1 MLLLQIIMHSFMFAN
16 SLIFASSPLETVI
29 RFAVSQGRILR
40 ADFIIKW
47 IDEIVKKLLDFCEL
61 LWYML
66 LLQGGAQMAQISIE
80 ALYTGEG
87 AGGKYGSGGLM
98 GAVVNE
104 ILSQGVP
111 DGYDVWTWTELLLIK
126 HALLAAEQMKTEGD
140 SISGLTDPEPSSF
153 RREG

>member
-1 MLLLQIIMHSFMFAN
+1 
-16 SLIFASSPLETVI
+16 
-29 RFAVSQGRILR
+29 
-40 ADFIIKW
+40 
-47 IDEIVKKLLDFCEL
+47 
-61 LWYML
+61 
-66 LLQGGAQMAQISIE
+66 MAQISIE

-104 ILSQGVP
+104 ILTEGVP
-111 DGYDVWTWTELLLIK
+111 DGYDVRTWTELLLIR

-140 SISGLTDPEPSSF
+140 SISGMTAPEPSSF

>member
-1 MLLLQIIMHSFMFAN
+1 
-16 SLIFASSPLETVI
+16 
-29 RFAVSQGRILR
+29 
-40 ADFIIKW
+40 
-47 IDEIVKKLLDFCEL
+47 
-61 LWYML
+61 
-66 LLQGGAQMAQISIE
+66 MAQISIE

-104 ILSQGVP
+104 IFTQGVP
-111 DGYDVWTWTELLLIK
+111 DGYDVRTWTELLLIK

-140 SISGLTDPEPSSF
+140 SILGMTRAGSSSF